1 MSEIREEYK
10 TTTRNG
16 ELEQLGLN
24 LRVVDVAALTPHP
37 RNYNQHSEH
46 SVGELGQSLGDF
58 GQYKNMVAWTDPDNG
73 VLYILAG
80 HGLWEAAIARG
91 DTRIAVN
98 DRSDLTRA
106 EAMALMVSDNLT
118 PTTDFDYSILK
129 GIVTDEEFPE
139 DVPGLDDETLAG
151 ILEMAGVEGEGG
163 GVGAA
168 EPQIDRAAELQ
179 EIWGTEL
186 GQVWSLGDHKLA
198 CGDCTDE
205 RVVAAVMG
213 GEKADAVV
221 TDPPYGTNQPG
232 VPGDEPETHRTLMY
246 KTVANLPI
254 ADGVVIAFQSPRM
267 FPNWL
272 DAIRKNGFVFERMLW
287 LYKAAQMTFP
297 WRGWLLKS
305 EAILV
310 SSIGTPTWT
319 DVSPNAHDCYYLSE
333 VSNEIDDEL
342 GWHGSIKPLSV
353 VNDLVSRVSEHG
365 GIVFDPFLGSGT
377 TLIACE
383 RLNRKCRAIEIDPR
397 YVAVTLQRFLDATG
411 KTPKLTG
418 SI

>member
-10 TTTRNG
+10 TTTRND

-24 LRVVDVAALTPHP
+24 LRVVDVDALTPHP

-46 SVGELGQSLGDF
+46 QVGELGQSLSDF
-58 GQYKNMVAWTDPDNG
+58 GQYKNVVDWRDPDNG

-129 GIVTDEEFPE
+129 GIVTDAEFPE

-151 ILEMAGVEGEGG
+151 ILEMVGVEGEGG
-163 GVGAA
+163 GIEDVA
-168 EPQIDRAAELQ
+168 PQIDRATELQ
-179 EIWGTEL
+179 EIWQTEL

-205 RVVAAVMG
+205 RVVAGVMG
-213 GEKADAVV
+213 KEKIKNVL
-221 TDPPYGTNQPG
+221 TDPPYGINWNTDYTRFGGEYENAQRIKHVPVVGDTEIYDPRPLLDYSTVVLWGANWYCEHIPLGTWLVWDKRHPG
-232 VPGDEPETHRTLMY
+232 GTAWLSDAEIAWVKGGNGVYIYAETVQGAHRKEKAYHPTQKPVGLFVWCIEKSKM
-246 KTVANLPI
+246 TA
-254 ADGVVIAFQSPRM
+254 G
-267 FPNWL
+267 
-272 DAIRKNGFVFERMLW
+272 AI
-287 LYKAAQMTFP
+287 
-297 WRGWLLKS
+297 
-305 EAILV
+305 
-310 SSIGTPTWT
+310 
-319 DVSPNAHDCYYLSE
+319 
-333 VSNEIDDEL
+333 
-342 GWHGSIKPLSV
+342 
-353 VNDLVSRVSEHG
+353 
-365 GIVFDPFLGSGT
+365 FDPFLGSGT

-411 KTPKLTG
+411 KTPKLIG